1 MGRAPWRPLGRAQL
15 KRWPPVQRPRGV
27 AYVVMIFNGDMFRDL
42 TFSDIKGAVLE
53 QGDALT

>member
-1 MGRAPWRPLGRAQL
+1 MGRAPWRPLGRAKL

-53 QGDALT
+53 